1 MATIGNIINLVECG
15 LGDVYGTGTYGC
27 KQFIEKTVSLW
38 VVPDGFAFDSAETL
52 DETYAQE
59 LQAAGN
65 LIVLKGVKTF
75 TDNSS
80 DDIYETLGDGTK
92 QVATLGLYEFGVT
105 FINGLYFHSALHSLN
120 SFASYNILFVDR
132 SGNILGTQNSDGE
145 LMGFSTNYLQGAR
158 LMFPTDSTGQ
168 KEGIAFQLST
178 RSELDTNYAFVSN
191 TQLAGFQPQRLDG
204 INDVVLSL
212 TAPENTDTTIVVT
225 AKTKQNQKPL
235 TGAAIA
241 NFLVTDQGSTAT
253 ISNTAESPDGTY
265 TLTIPAVDT
274 GDVITVRLYN
284 SVDSVGVIE
293 LDNRLY
299 KSNTSSATTVA

>member
-1 MATIGNIINLVECG
+1 MATIANIINLVECG
-15 LGDVYGTGTYGC
+15 LSDIYGTGTKGC

-38 VVPDGFAFDSAETL
+38 VVPDGFSFDGAETL

-80 DDIYETLGDGTK
+80 DDIIETLPDGTK
-92 QVATLGLYEFGVT
+92 QVATLGLYEFAAT

-145 LMGFSTNYLQGAR
+145 LMGFSTNMLQGQR

-168 KEGIAFQLST
+168 KEGIAFQLAD
-178 RSELDTNYAFVSN
+178 RSELDVNYAFISN
-191 TQLAGFQPQRLDG
+191 TQLGTFQPQRLDG
-204 INDVVLSL
+204 INDVVLSI
-212 TAPENTDTTIVVT
+212 TTPSDTDTSLVVT
-225 AKTKQNQKPL
+225 AKTKQNNKPF
-235 TGAAIA
+235 TGALQAQ
-241 NFLVTDQGSTAT
+241 FLITDQGSTSSPSAMT
-253 ISNTAESPDGTY
+253 ESPEGTY
-265 TLTIPAVDT
+265 TFTITAVDT
-274 GDVITVRLYN
+274 GDVVTVRLYN

-293 LDNRLY
+293 VDNALY
-299 KSNTSSATTVA
+299 KSNIATATTIA